1 MASEPIPRISLEE
14 YLALERR
21 SVTRHE
27 LLDGEMFAMTGASRR
42 HNLVAG
48 NVFAALHAQL
58 TGRGCEIYTHDMRV
72 RVPAVD
78 LVTYPD
84 VVVACEEP
92 RFLDE
97 ETDTLL
103 NPTLIVEV
111 LSPSTE
117 SYDRGN
123 KFAHYRTLPSLA
135 EYLLLAQGQVRA
147 EHFVR
152 QGDGAWMLTETTR
165 IEDRLD
171 LPSIGCSLELRGV
184 YDRVL

>member
-1 MASEPIPRISLEE
+1 
-14 YLALERR
+14 
-21 SVTRHE
+21 
-27 LLDGEMFAMTGASRR
+27 MTGASRR

-58 TGRGCEIYTHDMRV
+58 AGRGGEIYTHDMRV
-72 RVPAVD
+72 QVPAAD
-78 LVTYPD
+78 LFTYPD
-84 VVVACEEP
+84 VAVACGGP
-92 RFLDE
+92 QFADA
-97 ETDTLL
+97 ETDTLV

-111 LSPSTE
+111 LSPTTE

-135 EYLLLAQGQVRA
+135 EYLLLAQDRVHA

-152 QGDGAWMLTETTR
+152 QEDGGWLLTETAD
-165 IEDRLD
+165 IAAALD
-171 LPSIGCSLELRGV
+171 LPSIRCTLALSAV